1 MRAYPIDSPQAATRL
16 LAMVLVA
23 DGHYAPSELK
33 TLDRLNACERLGLSP
48 QTMKA
53 VIDTFCQDLIMDQP
67 GPWRG
72 SAGMPTALRQRL
84 LGEVRN
90 PRLRETVRQLCEAI
104 VLADGHLAD
113 TEVAALEAMADAWR
127 HHPTQAWRNISARM

>member
-1 MRAYPIDSPQAATRL
+1 MRAYPLDSPQAATRL

-33 TLDRLNACERLGLSP
+33 TLDRLNAPDRLGLSP
-48 QTMKA
+48 QGMKS
-53 VIDTFCQDLIMDQP
+53 VIDTFCEELMLAQHGHWQ
-67 GPWRG
+67 G
-72 SAGMPTALRQRL
+72 SAGMPSDLRDRL

-90 PRLRETVRQLCEAI
+90 PRLRDEVRRLCEAI

-113 TEVAALEAMADAWR
+113 SEVQTLNAMADAWR
-127 HHPTQAWRNISARM
+127 YQPSQAWRAVEARM

>member
-53 VIDTFCQDLIMDQP
+53 VIDTFCQDLITVQP
-67 GPWRG
+67 GPWQGVATAAAGR
-72 SAGMPTALRQRL
+72 SAQPAL
-84 LGEVRN
+84 
-90 PRLRETVRQLCEAI
+90 
-104 VLADGHLAD
+104 
-113 TEVAALEAMADAWR
+113 
-127 HHPTQAWRNISARM
+127 ARDRAPAV

>member
-16 LAMVLVA
+16 LAMALVA

-33 TLDRLNACERLGLSP
+33 ALDRLGASERLGLSP
-48 QTMKA
+48 LGMKS
-53 VIDTFCQDLIMDQP
+53 VIDTYCQELMQIQHGDGQGLA
-67 GPWRG
+67 
-72 SAGMPTALRQRL
+72 SMPAELRNRL

-90 PRLRETVRQLCEAI
+90 PRLRDEVRQLCEAI

-113 TEVAALEAMADAWR
+113 SEVAVLDAMADAWR
-127 HHPTQAWRNISARM
+127 HQPTQAWRAVAARM

>member
-1 MRAYPIDSPQAATRL
+1 MRAYPIDSPQAAGRL

-33 TLDRLNACERLGLSP
+33 TLDRLGACERLGLSP
-48 QTMKA
+48 QGMKA
-53 VIDTFCQDLIMDQP
+53 VIDTFCQELMTAQQ
-67 GPWRG
+67 GQWQG
-72 SAGMPTALRQRL
+72 SAGMPPGLRQRL

-90 PRLRETVRQLCEAI
+90 PRLREKVRLLCEAI

-113 TEVAALEAMADAWR
+113 SEVEVLEAMADAWR
-127 HHPTQAWRNISARM
+127 QKPTQAWRTVTARM

>member
-16 LAMVLVA
+16 LAMALVA

-48 QTMKA
+48 QGMKS
-53 VIDTFCQDLIMDQP
+53 VIDTFCQELMTAQQ
-67 GPWRG
+67 GNWQG
-72 SAGMPTALRQRL
+72 SAGMPPELRQRL

-90 PRLRETVRQLCEAI
+90 PRLREKVRQLCEAI

-113 TEVAALEAMADAWR
+113 SEVEVLEAMADAWR
-127 HHPTQAWRNISARM
+127 HQPTQAWRTVTARM